1 MDSWSIAPPESKA
14 KQIIKCMLT
23 RQNFCLV
30 ATRPE
35 WLDKMNSHPRY
46 VVVTGSSQEHL
57 PLKCGL
63 TDSHVPK
70 FGPCPFGLKAPIE
83 LFGGWKHDSASK
95 LSKLARMGLREAPH
109 DHIREGRLRR
119 SGGIRI
125 VLSDRSLLKKKN
137 VIRSLPFAPT
147 RIARESK

>member
-1 MDSWSIAPPESKA
+1 
-14 KQIIKCMLT
+14 
-23 RQNFCLV
+23 
-30 ATRPE
+30 
-35 WLDKMNSHPRY
+35 
-46 VVVTGSSQEHL
+46 
-57 PLKCGL
+57 
-63 TDSHVPK
+63 
-70 FGPCPFGLKAPIE
+70 
-83 LFGGWKHDSASK
+83 
-95 LSKLARMGLREAPH
+95 LSKLARMELREAPH